1 MNLNFSEFL
10 IIFQN
15 FYEFFSL
22 SDLKLAILYCWMSED
37 YLVTPLFVENIAQ
50 MKLKKDFQK
59 FS

>member
-50 MKLKKDFQK
+50 MKQKKDFQK